1 MTAKARDENWKE
13 VRIKADELL
22 AQALEH
28 EIDHLSGILFVDRL
42 EGPDKLIKDE
52 PVEAEV

>member
-1 MTAKARDENWKE
+1 M
-13 VRIKADELL
+13 

-42 EGPDKLIKDE
+42 ESPDKLTKIE
-52 PVEAEV
+52 PVEAEA